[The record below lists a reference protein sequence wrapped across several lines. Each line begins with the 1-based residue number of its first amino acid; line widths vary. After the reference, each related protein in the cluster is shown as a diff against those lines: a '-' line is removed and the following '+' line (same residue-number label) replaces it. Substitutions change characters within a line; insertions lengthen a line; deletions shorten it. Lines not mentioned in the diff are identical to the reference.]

1 MEVPVSPTPELIA
14 NYQCLCGEG
23 PIWHPDE
30 GRLYWLD
37 IDTGRIFRYEPATGR
52 HEQVY
57 EGEHIGGITIQA
69 DGSLAL
75 YGPRG
80 LVDGWREGRI
90 TTLVE
95 SIPGEEE
102 RRFNDCIADPEGRV
116 FAGTLGQGMGNLY
129 RIDPDG
135 SVTHIVGDV
144 GCSNGMGFT
153 PDLAGLYYVDS
164 VAGIVYLFDYDRATG
179 GLTNQ
184 RIWLQVDTALGIPD
198 GMTVDAEGFV
208 WVAFWDGHRVT
219 RYDPATAE
227 PVATIE
233 VPARKASCLI
243 FGGPEM
249 TDIYISTALG
259 DGDPSIEGEQ
269 AGGLFRFNVGIRG
282 VPEFRSRIGL

>member
-1 MEVPVSPTPELIA
+1 MSPTPELIA

-52 HEQVY
+52 HEQIY

-80 LVDGWREGRI
+80 LVDGWCEGRI

-95 SIPGEEE
+95 GIPGEED

-116 FAGTLGQGMGNLY
+116 FAGTLGQGLGNLY

-219 RYDPATAE
+219 RYDPSTAE

-259 DGDPSIEGEQ
+259 DGDPSLEGES
-269 AGGLFRFNVGIRG
+269 AGGLFRVNVGIRG

>member
-1 MEVPVSPTPELIA
+1 MSPTPELIA

-52 HEQVY
+52 HEQIY

-80 LVDGWREGRI
+80 LVDGWCEGRI

-95 SIPGEEE
+95 GIPGEED

-135 SVTHIVGDV
+135 SVSHIVGDV

>member
-1 MEVPVSPTPELIA
+1 MSPTPELIA

-37 IDTGRIFRYEPATGR
+37 IDTGRIFRYEPTTGR
-52 HEQVY
+52 HEQIY

-80 LVDGWREGRI
+80 LVDGWCEGRI

-95 SIPGEEE
+95 GIPGEEE

-135 SVTHIVGDV
+135 SVSHIVGDV

-219 RYDPATAE
+219 RYAPSTAE

-259 DGDPSIEGEQ
+259 DGDPSLEGES
-269 AGGLFRFNVGIRG
+269 AGGLFRVNVGIRG